1 MSSQVLEPP
10 VREDVPVRDEVVD
23 RKSVASVP
31 GARIWGLLRITIGW
45 IFMWAF
51 LDKLLAL
58 GFSTGR
64 DPETGV
70 IDRFGDAAWINGANP
85 TEDFLANGV
94 HTKGFLVDFYA
105 GLAGSAI
112 IDWIYMASMLLI
124 GAALMLGVFTR
135 LAAMAGIV
143 WMLLF
148 YSAAA
153 IWPENNPVIDYH
165 LVYAIVLAGIA
176 VVGAGRFL
184 GFGRQWEKMALVSR
198 HWILR

>member
-1 MSSQVLEPP
+1 MSSQVHEPP
-10 VREDVPVRDEVVD
+10 VREELPVRDTVVD
-23 RKSVASVP
+23 RGPDASVP
-31 GARIWGLLRITIGW
+31 GARIWGLLRLTIGW
-45 IFMWAF
+45 VFLWAF

-58 GFSTGR
+58 GFATGR
-64 DPETGV
+64 DPETGA

-85 TEDFLANGV
+85 TEGFLANGV
-94 HTKGFLVDFYA
+94 HTKGFLVDFYG

-124 GAALMLGVFTR
+124 GAALMLGIFTR
-135 LAAMAGIV
+135 LAALAGIV

-153 IWPENNPVIDYH
+153 IWPENNPVIDDH

-184 GFGRQWEKMALVSR
+184 GFGRQWEKTALVSR
-198 HWILR
+198 YSILR